1 MTKNHLILF
10 LIVILFISGCNSPK
24 FYTEI
29 NSLYFK
35 ENLTKKPLKKDINK
49 EILKK
54 INKKLTITN
63 HIIYY
68 YQPDYSLSNN
78 NIKCIIYDVE
88 NNIYFYVK
96 GLNID
101 NIIIDTIPNLPFSN
115 YQQENINL
123 YINGKTEKILNKGE
137 NCDYSGVNIYDV
149 IYEINLVEKQKSK
162 FYFKNYFYCTDW

>member
-1 MTKNHLILF
+1 MKAKFLILLF
-10 LIVILFISGCNSPK
+10 SIILISSGCNSPK

-29 NSLYFK
+29 NSLYSK
-35 ENLTKKPLKKDINK
+35 ENLTKKLPKKDINK
-49 EILKK
+49 EVLKK

-101 NIIIDTIPNLPFSN
+101 NIIIDTIPNSPFSN
-115 YQQENINL
+115 YQEENVNL
-123 YINGKTEKILNKGE
+123 YINEETEEILNKGE

-149 IYEINLVEKQKSK
+149 IYEINLVKKQKSK
-162 FYFKNYFYCTDW
+162 FYFKNYFYCTD